1 MQLGLIGLGK
11 MGGNMAERLRLGGHQ
26 VVGFDFNAEAVA
38 KLTEAGNVGVSSL
51 EDLAKNLKGRRAI
64 WIMVPQGKP
73 VDDTIAKLE
82 PLLNPGDILIDG
94 GNSKYKDSMR
104 HYKEVT
110 AKGFQFVD
118 VGTSG
123 GVWGLKEGYS
133 MMIGGDKDPVD
144 YLRPIFET
152 LAPAA
157 DKGWGHVGPAGA
169 GHFVKMVHNGIEYGM
184 MQAYAEGFTV
194 MEKKEEFH
202 LDLPQ
207 IAQIWRY
214 GSVVRSW
221 LLDLTADAL
230 AGNPTLDGLAGV
242 CRGFRRGPLDGVR
255 GDRSECVRAGDH
267 RVGDPPHPLARGEQL
282 YRPHAGHHAQ
292 RVWRACGE
300 EELGIGQGTRGQDWD
315 QGQKLPQLF
324 GECESNLQRG

>member
-26 VVGFDFNAEAVA
+26 VVGFDFNADAVA
-38 KLTEAGNVGVSSL
+38 KLTASGNVGAVTL
-51 EDLAKNLKGRRAI
+51 DELATKLVGRKAI

-82 PLLNPGDILIDG
+82 PHLNPGDILIDG
-94 GNSKYKDSMR
+94 GNSNYKDTMR
-104 HYKEVT
+104 RHEEIA

-133 MMIGGDKDPVD
+133 LMIGGDEEPVE

-157 DKGWGHVGPAGA
+157 DKGWGRVGPGGA

-184 MQAYAEGFTV
+184 MQAFAEGFTI
-194 MEKKEEFH
+194 MEKKEALN
-202 LDLPQ
+202 LDLAQ
-207 IAQIWRY
+207 ISEIWRY

-221 LLDLTADAL
+221 LLDLTAEAL
-230 AGNPTLDGLAGV
+230 KKNPTLDGLEAFVEDSGEGRWTV
-242 CRGFRRGPLDGVR
+242 IEAIDLNVSAPIITESLMREENNFT
-255 GDRSECVRAGDH
+255 DRM
-267 RVGDPPHPLARGEQL
+267 LAIMRNAFGG
-282 YRPHAGHHAQ
+282 HA
-292 RVWRACGE
+292 VKK
-300 EELGIGQGTRGQDWD
+300 D
-315 QGQKLPQLF
+315 
-324 GECESNLQRG
+324 